1 MNVSVILS
9 DSSCKDGNAA
19 ETVFLKVLY
28 EKYELNFDVYNFNF
42 WLVLC
47 LVNLK
52 LKRQY
57 LPQLIRYKSYEYC
70 CDSDI
75 FVWRV
80 TWNYTL
86 VGRGGRD
93 LNSSTGNYRH
103 PNVFCGKRASQLV
116 ISLKLK
122 SFICR
127 IQMFVLENASF
138 DLFKIVE

>member
-19 ETVFLKVLY
+19 EPVSLKVLY

-57 LPQLIRYKSYEYC
+57 LPQLIRYKSY
-70 CDSDI
+70 
-75 FVWRV
+75 VV
-80 TWNYTL
+80 TPTSLY
-86 VGRGGRD
+86 GG
-93 LNSSTGNYRH
+93 
-103 PNVFCGKRASQLV
+103 
-116 ISLKLK
+116 SLEIIRL
-122 SFICR
+122 
-127 IQMFVLENASF
+127 
-138 DLFKIVE
+138 